1 MKLICTWPDGSKR
14 EVIQGQDTKSGL
26 ARVAWNESH
35 APMGQLGCVCGIED
49 EVPKEWLSAV
59 TDEEAAEIISEYWQ
73 PGAGEESDPA
83 DWWKQ

>member
-14 EVIQGQDTKSGL
+14 EVIRGQDTESGL

-35 APMGQLGCVCGIED
+35 APMGELGCVCGLED
-49 EVPKEWLSAV
+49 EVPLAWIAVV
-59 TDEEAAEIISEYWQ
+59 TDEQAEAVIREYWQ
-73 PGAGEESDPA
+73 PGAAEETDPA